1 MTGQEKQKSKKGIK
15 KIMLIKTQ
23 FKYFSLFEK
32 KHNFILNLKN

>member
-32 KHNFILNLKN
+32 KNTILF